1 METEHATKRQLREA
15 QRRAEHVPRRCVNR
29 WLLFVQKVLWK
40 ARRQF
45 LDAIFTTYMQTQ
57 LIAKQGAQ
65 RQLCDLLVRAWASHL
80 HRRAR
85 LLHRLQDLFWRAW
98 TCRQFDL
105 TTSWG
110 QSLGKCSRR
119 DAYIYHRAAALVPQL
134 IKHGIIADHDAAA
147 NSRVVNISDARRSG
161 GRTAGTRKVDEAGI
175 PATPGSARS
184 RKKRSGRR

>member
-1 METEHATKRQLREA
+1 
-15 QRRAEHVPRRCVNR
+15 
-29 WLLFVQKVLWK
+29 
-40 ARRQF
+40 
-45 LDAIFTTYMQTQ
+45 MQTQ

-85 LLHRLQDLFWRAW
+85 LLHRLQDLFWRVW

-184 RKKRSGRR
+184 RKKSAAAGDERRVRQRARHARHVRARAQGPLIPAHALVREGTRGMWSERACSA